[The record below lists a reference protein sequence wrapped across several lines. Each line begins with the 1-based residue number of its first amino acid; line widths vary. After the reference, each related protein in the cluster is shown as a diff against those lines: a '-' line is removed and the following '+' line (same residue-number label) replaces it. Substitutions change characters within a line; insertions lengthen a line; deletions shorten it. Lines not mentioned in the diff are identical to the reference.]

1 MPTRHSPRALLALIP
16 LLAAAACARQPA
28 PGANVPP
35 IVPTPG
41 AERQWQF
48 AYAPG
53 SYTYL
58 VEQSA
63 VIDLAGDTAGA
74 RDSVRTSALVH
85 YRLTSAPQGV
95 AVAGT
100 VDSFQVVAGR
110 TGGVQRPLAAP
121 LAFEAVI
128 DTAARRVALRGAMA
142 DAGTAPDCTSP
153 ARTLA
158 LTARDLLVA
167 LPSRLET
174 GQSWRD
180 SLTTI
185 TCRGDIPITNRI
197 EHRYEVEGKD
207 TYAGIAAVRLR
218 RSARTMLEG
227 SASPRGVAVSL
238 TGEGSGDTRLWV
250 DAATGRLLGAS
261 GEATTRLTLEAAGT
275 SRTLTQRAVQRVSLR
290 GL

>member
-1 MPTRHSPRALLALIP
+1 MPTRHPSRALPALVL
-16 LLAAAACARQPA
+16 LLAAAACVRQPA
-28 PGANVPP
+28 PGAGIPP
-35 IVPTPG
+35 ITPTPG
-41 AERQWQF
+41 AERQWRF

-74 RDSVRTSALVH
+74 RDSVRTSAVVH

-110 TGGVQRPLAAP
+110 TGGVQRPLSAP
-121 LAFEAVI
+121 VTFEAVI
-128 DTAARRVALRGAMA
+128 DTALHRVALRGAMA
-142 DAGTAPDCTSP
+142 NAGTAPDCTSP
-153 ARTLA
+153 APGLA

-167 LPSRLET
+167 LPARLET
-174 GQSWRD
+174 GQTWRD

-197 EHRYEVEGKD
+197 EHRYEVEGRD
-207 TYAGIAAVRLR
+207 TYSGIVAVRLR

-238 TGEGSGDTRLWV
+238 TGEGNGDTRLWV
-250 DAATGRLLGAS
+250 DAATGRLLGAT

-275 SRTLTQRAVQRVSLR
+275 SRTLTQRAVQRVTLR

>member
-1 MPTRHSPRALLALIP
+1 MTTRHSPRARLALVS

-28 PGANVPP
+28 PGAGVPP

-41 AERQWQF
+41 AERQWRF

-110 TGGVQRPLAAP
+110 TGGVQRPLNAP

-128 DTAARRVALRGAMA
+128 DTAARRVALRGALA
-142 DAGTAPDCTSP
+142 DAGSAPDCTSP

-197 EHRYEVEGKD
+197 EHRYEVEGQD
-207 TYAGIAAVRLR
+207 TYAGVAAVRLR

>member
-1 MPTRHSPRALLALIP
+1 MPTRHVSRAPLALAL
-16 LLAAAACARQPA
+16 LLAASACVRQPA
-28 PGANVPP
+28 PGPGTTVPA
-35 IVPTPG
+35 PTPG
-41 AERQWQF
+41 AERQWRF

-53 SYTYL
+53 SYTYV

-74 RDSVRTSALVH
+74 RDSVRTSAVVH
-85 YRLTSAPQGV
+85 YRLTSAPKGL
-95 AVAGT
+95 AVAGS

-110 TGGVQRPLAAP
+110 SGGVQRPLSAP
-121 LAFEAVI
+121 VAFEAVI
-128 DTAARRVALRGAMA
+128 DTALHRVSLLGAMA

-167 LPSRLET
+167 LPARLET

-197 EHRYEVEGKD
+197 EHRYEVEGRD
-207 TYAGIAAVRLR
+207 TYAGVAAVRLR
-218 RSARTMLEG
+218 RAARTTLEG
-227 SASPRGVAVSL
+227 SASPRGIAVSL
-238 TGEGSGDTRLWV
+238 TGEGNGDTRLWV
-250 DAATGRLLGAS
+250 DAASGRLLGAT